1 MGRVAR
7 YELANTV
14 SRLET
19 AAADLEE
26 AAASNLA
33 IFKAARTEGTA
44 RAELARSRRA
54 RMLPRRKDLDKVT
67 RYETHLERS
76 LSRMLRQLQ
85 EMRAP
90 DDPDAL
96 PSEE

>member
-67 RYETHLERS
+67 GGRPQTIGNKREPL
-76 LSRMLRQLQ
+76 
-85 EMRAP
+85 AGG
-90 DDPDAL
+90 
-96 PSEE
+96 